1 MRLSISRAPL
11 LVALS
16 SAQKAIAPKNPYPIM
31 ANFKLDLN
39 SKGLEIT
46 GSNSD
51 VTIRST
57 VPYTQ
62 NDKPIITNYIAG
74 SALID
79 AFRLTEAVRKME
91 GLSLIHI

>member
-16 SAQKAIAPKNPYPIM
+16 SAQKAIAPKNPYPIL

-62 NDKPIITNYIAG
+62 ND
-74 SALID
+74 LV
-79 AFRLTEAVRKME
+79 F
-91 GLSLIHI
+91 